1 MIRNQHELEDRI
13 EAFLSDK
20 FDKLPELQDIVSGQA
35 SLPRHEHSLR

>member
-20 FDKLPELQDIVSGQA
+20 FDKFPELEDIASGHMPL
-35 SLPRHEHSLR
+35 SRSGHSL